1 MEIENSKP
9 NERKED
15 KCVDYAGMNILHLA
29 VRFHPKAVRPLLIV
43 LQDDYLTKGLINQQT
58 SFTGETPLHLA
69 ARIGDIDVVQ
79 QLLKHLAGMAR
90 PLTRRG
96 FLFYFQF
103 YRGKKDLQRKKKPH
117 SSLASRFLVEK

>member
-29 VRFHPKAVRPLLIV
+29 VRFHPKAVQPLLIV

-90 PLTRRG
+90 PLTCKKR
-96 FLFYFQF
+96 FSILFSVPS
-103 YRGKKDLQRKKKPH
+103 RSTEKKGSIQACL
-117 SSLASRFLVEK
+117 LAF